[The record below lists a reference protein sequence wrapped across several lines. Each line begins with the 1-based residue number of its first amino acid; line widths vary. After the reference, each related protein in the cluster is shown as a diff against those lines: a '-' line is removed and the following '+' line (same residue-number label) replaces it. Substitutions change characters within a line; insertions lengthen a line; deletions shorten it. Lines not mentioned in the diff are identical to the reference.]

1 MKRTANYLFI
11 TLIFVIQSIY
21 SESKPKD
28 LIKWSSYQGKK
39 NFQEAKD
46 QCITMKMRLPT
57 YSELEIADEAGT
69 TKGWQKNG
77 SRYWAVGKISGMS
90 EPSSKAI
97 YLLGS
102 SKEES
107 HKLESQLGVYC
118 ANVTEESAGE
128 DVIRELLEN
137 NAPENEI
144 QKAREDIGVKKFS
157 EYQGSLTW
165 DDANKKC
172 KSLKMRLPTLDELK
186 KAYHS
191 GIIKFWQK
199 DGSYYWSSTPN
210 TAGKY
215 YGIGISDGN
224 VDDGDRSENYDVRC
238 HR

>member
-28 LIKWSSYQGKK
+28 LIKWSTYQGKK

-128 DVIRELLEN
+128 D
-137 NAPENEI
+137 
-144 QKAREDIGVKKFS
+144 
-157 EYQGSLTW
+157 
-165 DDANKKC
+165 
-172 KSLKMRLPTLDELK
+172 
-186 KAYHS
+186 
-191 GIIKFWQK
+191 
-199 DGSYYWSSTPN
+199 
-210 TAGKY
+210 
-215 YGIGISDGN
+215 
-224 VDDGDRSENYDVRC
+224 
-238 HR
+238 